1 MYDNIGSKL
10 KILAVVIG
18 IIQAVG
24 SFVVG
29 VVILVDEGGVGLLVI
44 LLGPL
49 FAWITTWALYALG
62 QIADDV
68 RAVKIQNAT
77 IIKNYKDPQIAS
89 QEKIGEAP
97 VRMMK
102 ETRKEV
108 EAEHQVEVRAKNSEE
123 SRTDTAS
130 FTVGENE
137 TVVCSQC
144 NCRQPSKRK
153 VCWNCG
159 AKFEL

>member
-10 KILAVVIG
+10 KTLAVVMG

-24 SFVVG
+24 LFVVG
-29 VVILVDEGGVGLLVI
+29 VVILADGGGVGVLVI

-49 FAWITTWALYALG
+49 VAWMTTWALYALG

-68 RAVKIQNAT
+68 RAVKNQNAA
-77 IIKNYKDPQIAS
+77 IIKNYKDTQIVA
-89 QEKIGEAP
+89 QEKIGEAL
-97 VRMMK
+97 VRLMK

-108 EAEHQVEVRAKNSEE
+108 EAEHQVEVKAKNSEE
-123 SRTDTAS
+123 SWTDTAS

-159 AKFEL
+159 AKFES

>member
-24 SFVVG
+24 SFVIG
-29 VVILVDEGGVGLLVI
+29 VVILADEGGVGLLVV

-68 RAVKIQNAT
+68 RAVKNQNAT
-77 IIKNYKDPQIAS
+77 IIKKIKNYKDPQIAS

-102 ETRKEV
+102 ETEKKV
-108 EAEHQVEVRAKNSEE
+108 ETEHQV
-123 SRTDTAS
+123 
-130 FTVGENE
+130 
-137 TVVCSQC
+137 
-144 NCRQPSKRK
+144 
-153 VCWNCG
+153 
-159 AKFEL
+159 